1 MIFNG
6 KYIGDVIDSKV
17 TNLPSSKGSIMMI
30 LATDLPVNERQLKRM
45 LNRTSVGLARVGS
58 YIGHDSGDVAIGF
71 TTANRL
77 GDKTCGHF
85 RTCQVVLEEKVSF
98 LLILLVVNW

>member
-1 MIFNG
+1 
-6 KYIGDVIDSKV
+6 
-17 TNLPSSKGSIMMI
+17 
-30 LATDLPVNERQLKRM
+30 M

-77 GDKTCGHF
+77 GDKNL
-85 RTCQVVLEEKVSF
+85 RSF
-98 LLILLVVNW
+98 